1 MVQVSPAARILIVDD
16 DPQERQS
23 LSTKVSALGYSVETA
38 GDGEEALEKL
48 ESTAVD
54 VIITDLMMPRMD
66 GVQLL
71 QELLTRGDLTPAIV
85 LTNLGSVDKA
95 VSIVKDFRA
104 FWYLEKPA
112 QLAVLAPLLERA
124 IRQKSL
130 VKETERL
137 RRQLGYQGILED
149 LVGTS
154 GVMRAVFSAIQQ
166 AAPSSASVVITG
178 ESGTGK
184 ELVASAIHKLSPRV
198 SGPFVAI
205 NCAALPETL
214 IESELFGHE
223 KGAFT
228 GALERRPGCFE
239 HANQG
244 TLFLDEIAEMPI
256 AMQPKLLRV
265 LEQSAVRRLGGQ
277 REIPVDVRVIAAT
290 NRPLMDAIDK
300 KMLREDVYY
309 RLNVFHIEL
318 PPLRYRKED
327 IPALAGAFIRGI
339 NKKNDCRVTD
349 IHPEVLAMLMDY
361 SWPGNVRE
369 LRNVLERAII
379 VSREGTVMPVHLA
392 PGFRIPQKAHAAA
405 AAPAASTQA
414 TATVA
419 APAAIPAISGDSVT
433 LGPGQRLEDVEKA
446 YIQLTL
452 KHSKTNKEAAGILGI
467 SLRTLHKRLSELKAA
482 DSALDDSMESLS
494 DEE

>member
-1 MVQVSPAARILIVDD
+1 MVQQPAPARVLIVDD
-16 DPQERQS
+16 DPQERNS
-23 LSTKVSALGYSVETA
+23 LSTKVSALGYAVDTA
-38 GDGEEALEKL
+38 AHGEEALEKL
-48 ESTAVD
+48 SVSVID

-71 QELLTRGDLTPAIV
+71 QELLTRGDLTPVIV
-85 LTNLGSVDKA
+85 LTSLGSVDKA
-95 VSIVKDFRA
+95 VTIVKDFRA

-124 IRQKSL
+124 LRQKNL
-130 VKETERL
+130 VQETERL
-137 RRQLGYQGILED
+137 RRQLGYQGVLED

-154 GVMRAVFSAIQQ
+154 GAMRGVFSAIQQ
-166 AAPSSASVVITG
+166 AAPSSASVIITG

-184 ELVASAIHKLSPRV
+184 ELVASAIHKLSPRANH
-198 SGPFVAI
+198 PFVAI

-228 GALERRPGCFE
+228 GAQERRAGCFE
-239 HANQG
+239 FANQG
-244 TLFLDEIAEMPI
+244 TLFLDEIAEMPV

-265 LEQSAVRRLGGQ
+265 LEQAAVRRLGGQ
-277 REIPVDVRVIAAT
+277 REIPVDVRVVAAT
-290 NRPLMDAIDK
+290 NRPLQEAIDK
-300 KMLREDVYY
+300 KLLREDLYY

-318 PPLRYRKED
+318 PPLRNRKDD
-327 IPALAGAFIRGI
+327 IPALAAAFIRAI

-349 IHPEVLAMLMDY
+349 IHPDVLSQFTDY

-379 VSREGTVMPVHLA
+379 VAREGTVLPGHLA
-392 PGFRIPQKAHAAA
+392 PIFR
-405 AAPAASTQA
+405 APAPQQRQA
-414 TATVA
+414 TP
-419 APAAIPAISGDSVT
+419 APAVSASDSVT
-433 LGPGQRLEDVEKA
+433 LEAGQRLEEVERA

-452 KHSKTNKEAAGILGI
+452 KHARTNKEAAGILGI
-467 SLRTLHKRLSELKAA
+467 SLRTLHKRLSELKAMDGRPNSNMA
-482 DSALDDSMESLS
+482 EGDD
-494 DEE
+494 

>member
-1 MVQVSPAARILIVDD
+1 MVQVPPAARILIVDD
-16 DPQERQS
+16 DPLERQS
-23 LSTKVSALGYSVETA
+23 LSTKVSGLGYALETA

-48 ESTAVD
+48 DSTVID

-85 LTNLGSVDKA
+85 LTNLGSVDRA

-112 QLAVLAPLLERA
+112 QLTVLAPLLERA

-137 RRQLGYQGILED
+137 RRQLGYQGVLED

-184 ELVASAIHKLSPRV
+184 ELVASAVHKLSPRAN
-198 SGPFVAI
+198 GPFVAI

-239 HANQG
+239 HASQG

-290 NRPLMDAIDK
+290 NRPLMEAIDK

-318 PPLRYRKED
+318 PPLRDRKED
-327 IPALAGAFIRGI
+327 IPALAATFIRGI

-349 IHPEVLAMLMDY
+349 IHPDVLGMLMDY

-379 VSREGTVMPVHLA
+379 VAREGTVMSSHLSPVY
-392 PGFRIPQKAHAAA
+392 RVPQKAQAAA
-405 AAPAASTQA
+405 AAPASSPAVTAAVA
-414 TATVA
+414 T
-419 APAAIPAISGDSVT
+419 PAVINSGDSVT
-433 LGPGQRLEDVEKA
+433 LGPGQRLEEVEKA

-482 DSALDDSMESLS
+482 DALS
-494 DEE
+494 DGSGDSLVEDD

>member
-1 MVQVSPAARILIVDD
+1 MNQLEYPRMVQASAVARVLIVDD
-16 DPQERQS
+16 DPQERNS
-23 LSTKVSALGYSVETA
+23 LSTKVSALGYAVEMA
-38 GDGEEALEKL
+38 EHGEEALVKL
-48 ESTAVD
+48 TSSMID

-66 GVQLL
+66 GTQLL
-71 QELLTRGDLTPAIV
+71 QELLNRGDLTPVIV
-85 LTNLGSVDKA
+85 LTSLGSVDKA

-112 QLAVLAPLLERA
+112 QLTVLAPLLERA
-124 IRQKSL
+124 VRQKSL
-130 VKETERL
+130 VQETERL
-137 RRQLGYQGILED
+137 RRQLGYQGVLED
-149 LVGTS
+149 LIGTS
-154 GVMRAVFSAIQQ
+154 AEMRLVFSAIQQ

-184 ELVASAIHKLSPRV
+184 ELVASALHKLSPRA
-198 SGPFVAI
+198 SNAFVAI

-228 GALERRPGCFE
+228 GALERRAGCFE

-256 AMQPKLLRV
+256 TMQPKLLRV

-290 NRPLMDAIDK
+290 NRPLADAIDK

-318 PPLRYRKED
+318 PPLRQRKDD
-327 IPALAGAFIRGI
+327 IPALAAAFIRNI

-349 IHPEVLAMLMDY
+349 IHPDVLGQFMDY

-379 VSREGTVMPVHLA
+379 VACEGTVLPGHLA
-392 PGFRIPQKAHAAA
+392 PVFRTTSSPQR
-405 AAPAASTQA
+405 PV
-414 TATVA
+414 ATVT
-419 APAAIPAISGDSVT
+419 APTPPVSATDSVT
-433 LGPGQRLEDVEKA
+433 LEAGQRLEEVEKA

-452 KHSKTNKEAAGILGI
+452 KHSRTNKEAAGTLGI

-482 DSALDDSMESLS
+482 DGRLNGIPVSVLED
-494 DEE
+494 